1 MAHIPAGTFTMGSPV
16 GEPGRVGGNAEL
28 QHQVTLTK
36 NFFIGIY
43 AITQEQYAAV
53 MTGNANGLNATPSW
67 YSSSPADGEV
77 QARRPVERVSWYD
90 TLVFCNRLSIL
101 EGLTPVYSINGS
113 TNPANWDIV
122 PTTNNNAAWNAVTA
136 DWAANGYRLPTE
148 AEWEYACRAGTAT
161 AWYTGNTA
169 DAALQAAAW
178 SSANSGVMTRQVG
191 LKTPNAWGLY
201 DMHGNVQEWCWN
213 WWESYTEGAKTDPRG
228 PETGTVRVFR
238 GGSWGNTAGLL
249 RSAQRDDGTPSLR
262 ISALG
267 FRVVRN
273 AP

>member
-16 GEPGRVGGNAEL
+16 GEPGRAGGNAEL

-43 AITQEQYAAV
+43 AITQEQYQAV
-53 MTGNANGLNATPSW
+53 MGANPS
-67 YSSSPADGEV
+67 SFSNPAAGEE

-90 TLVFCNRLSIL
+90 TLVFCNLLSIL

-113 TNPANWDIV
+113 TDPATWGA
-122 PTTNNNAAWNAVTA
+122 PTGSDAAWNAVTA
-136 DWAANGYRLPTE
+136 DWDADGYRLPTE
-148 AEWEYACRAGTAT
+148 AEWEYACRAGTAA

-169 DAALQAAAW
+169 DAALDAAAW
-178 SSANSGVMTRQVG
+178 YGENSGNMTREVG

-228 PETGTVRVFR
+228 PETGTGRVRR
-238 GGSWGNTAGLL
+238 GGSWGNGAQYL
-249 RSAQRDDGTPSLR
+249 RSAYRNNGDPSLR
-262 ISALG
+262 VSALG
-267 FRVVRN
+267 FRVVRYQ
-273 AP
+273 